1 MIQPKIGGKV
11 ATTTHEKKE
20 ITLID
25 GTKIEVKPLKIS
37 LLKPFT
43 KKFQELAVVADD
55 NDKSMDILIDCVMIA
70 FKQFAPEYSEDR
82 KKVEDNIDLPTVYQ
96 VIEVASGI
104 QLADAADVLS
114 AMK

>member
-1 MIQPKIGGKV
+1 V
-11 ATTTHEKKE
+11 AVTTHEPKK
-20 ITLID
+20 IKLID
-25 GTKIEVKPLKIS
+25 GTEIEIKPLKIS

-43 KKFQELAVVADD
+43 KKFQELAAVADD

-70 FKQFAPEYSEDR
+70 FQQFAPDYAEDR

-96 VIEVASGI
+96 IIEVASGI

>member
-1 MIQPKIGGKV
+1 MAV
-11 ATTTHEKKE
+11 TTHEPKK
-20 ITLID
+20 IKLID
-25 GTKIEVKPLKIS
+25 GTEIEIKPLKIS

-43 KKFQELAVVADD
+43 KKFQELAAVADD

-70 FKQFAPEYSEDR
+70 FQQFAPAYAEDR

-96 VIEVASGI
+96 VIETASGI

>member
-1 MIQPKIGGKV
+1 MAV
-11 ATTTHEKKE
+11 TTHEPKK
-20 ITLID
+20 IKLID
-25 GTKIEVKPLKIS
+25 GTEIEIKPLKIS

-43 KKFQELAVVADD
+43 KKFQELAAVADD

-70 FKQFAPEYSEDR
+70 FQQFAPEYAEDR

-96 VIEVASGI
+96 IIETASGI

>member
-1 MIQPKIGGKV
+1 MAV
-11 ATTTHEKKE
+11 TTHEPKK
-20 ITLID
+20 IKLID
-25 GTKIEVKPLKIS
+25 GTEIEIKPLKIS

-43 KKFQELAVVADD
+43 KKFQELAAVADD
-55 NDKSMDILIDCVMIA
+55 NDKSMDILLDCVMIA
-70 FKQFAPEYSEDR
+70 FQQFAPEYAEDR

-96 VIEVASGI
+96 VIETASGI